1 MIPVQEGPPVFEL
14 VPIEDLPAFDAAK
27 TLKTMLLT
35 QEQIRRV
42 NAFRTRWKHVIAFML
57 QLGNLLMLLTTAAPR
72 RVGSVMAVLAPILQ
86 FPGMMLILGSMRI
99 GMLYL
104 LLGTYDFWYFTINN
118 LIFGM
123 CFSAML
129 LDIRVIVV
137 VVGCVI
143 VQISIG
149 ADALVG
155 DRSQILLSSV
165 INCGTHFAMFIAVF
179 LKVVDDNG
187 RGDTFILAYSSSGYG
202 FSIRD
207 TLMNTQLNMILL
219 FGRLVYRN
227 WVAVRE
233 QDSVKVR
240 RINSLTSYIP
250 GRRRCVSYYCTVGL
264 RPKSNTVQS
273 SSVRA
278 RSVLVLGALAAW
290 ISKDQNLDNLRP
302 GLARTQKM
310 AFVASLVFCGVF
322 FASYQRQ
329 LLKRLYSSFNFLF
342 LSTKLTVASL
352 ALCQFFVWDRRVV
365 WVWGAW
371 LWMQWAITLDALPP
385 SAMRLLAFRRST
397 LMLLVLIFELTG
409 LIVLSLELF
418 ALDRWI
424 VPNRA
429 VVDRVILGRHIQ
441 ESVYYLLVV

>member
-233 QDSVKVR
+233 QDSVK
-240 RINSLTSYIP
+240 
-250 GRRRCVSYYCTVGL
+250 
-264 RPKSNTVQS
+264 
-273 SSVRA
+273 
-278 RSVLVLGALAAW
+278 W
-290 ISKDQNLDNLRP
+290 
-302 GLARTQKM
+302 
-310 AFVASLVFCGVF
+310 
-322 FASYQRQ
+322 
-329 LLKRLYSSFNFLF
+329 
-342 LSTKLTVASL
+342 
-352 ALCQFFVWDRRVV
+352 
-365 WVWGAW
+365 
-371 LWMQWAITLDALPP
+371 
-385 SAMRLLAFRRST
+385 
-397 LMLLVLIFELTG
+397 TG
-409 LIVLSLELF
+409 
-418 ALDRWI
+418 
-424 VPNRA
+424 
-429 VVDRVILGRHIQ
+429 
-441 ESVYYLLVV
+441 

>member
-219 FGRLVYRN
+219 FGRL
-227 WVAVRE
+227 
-233 QDSVKVR
+233 
-240 RINSLTSYIP
+240 
-250 GRRRCVSYYCTVGL
+250 
-264 RPKSNTVQS
+264 
-273 SSVRA
+273 
-278 RSVLVLGALAAW
+278 
-290 ISKDQNLDNLRP
+290 
-302 GLARTQKM
+302 
-310 AFVASLVFCGVF
+310 
-322 FASYQRQ
+322 
-329 LLKRLYSSFNFLF
+329 
-342 LSTKLTVASL
+342 
-352 ALCQFFVWDRRVV
+352 
-365 WVWGAW
+365 
-371 LWMQWAITLDALPP
+371 WAITLDALPP

-441 ESVYYLLVV
+441 ESVYYLLAV